1 MKSLPDYLG
10 LLPAASRRKLAGL
23 CLLAAAAGLL
33 ETLSVASIAP
43 FLSALASPDPAGDS
57 MLQALSR
64 TVGVA
69 DQTSLLMLLGAMVLL
84 LLVAANAASAATT
97 WLMLRFANREGH
109 NLSVRLLDSYL
120 HQPYS
125 FYLGRNTSELQKN
138 IFGETQKV
146 TNAVLVPGVQL
157 VAKLPVIVLIAGLLF
172 YVNPFLALLVSAVLV
187 GGYLLIFRGLR
198 PVLQSVSGGSVH
210 AGTLRAKHALDALT
224 GVKEIKLAG
233 SEQLFLQRFARP
245 SLEWA
250 DAQAKAQT
258 LAQLPRYA
266 IETVALAL
274 ILLAAIYLLGTSGD
288 LAGVLPVLGLYTFA
302 GYRIMPAL
310 QQVFAAWAS
319 FRYARAALDV
329 LAADLAGKRAPQ
341 PQAGAADPHALALSR
356 SIGFSSVGFRYPAA
370 EAWALRDVSLT
381 IAKNSTIGIVGATG
395 SGKTTLIDIL
405 MGLFTPEEGAV
416 LVDDT
421 RIDEGNARAW
431 QRNVGHVPQ
440 HIFLSDDS
448 IARNIALGL
457 PEDGIDSSRIEGASR
472 LARLHDFVASL
483 PEGYRTV
490 VGDRGIRLSG
500 GQRQRIGIARAL
512 YRDPA
517 VLVFDEA
524 TSALDNATE
533 SALLESLQGL
543 AGRKT
548 IVIIAH
554 RLSTVRGCD
563 RIYVMDRG
571 RIVESGTFDELLAP
585 GNRFH
590 QLALPRG

>member
-1 MKSLPDYLG
+1 VKPLPDYLG
-10 LLPAASRRKLAGL
+10 LLSPASRRRLAGL
-23 CLLAAAAGLL
+23 CALAAAAGLL

-43 FLSALASPDPAGDS
+43 FLSALARRDAAGDS
-57 MLQALSR
+57 MLAALSR
-64 TVGVA
+64 YVAVA
-69 DQTSLLMLLGAMVLL
+69 DHTELLMLLGAVVLF
-84 LLVAANAASAATT
+84 LLVAANSASAVTT

-109 NLSVRLLDSYL
+109 NLSVRLLHDYL

-125 FYLGRNTSELQKN
+125 FYLGRNVSELQKN

-146 TNAVLVPGVQL
+146 TNAVLIPGVQL
-157 VAKLPVIVLIAGLLF
+157 AAKLPVIVLIAALLF
-172 YVNPFLALLVSAVLV
+172 YVNPFLALLVSVVLV
-187 GGYLLIFRGLR
+187 VGYVLVFRGLR

-210 AGTLRAKHALDALT
+210 AGTLRSKHALDALT
-224 GVKEIKLAG
+224 GVKEIKLAA
-233 SEQLFLQRFARP
+233 SEQLFLERFARP

-258 LAQLPRYA
+258 LAHVPRYA

-274 ILLAAIYLLGTSGD
+274 ILVAAIYLLGTSRD
-288 LAGVLPVLGLYTFA
+288 LAGALPVLGLYTFA

-319 FRYARAALDV
+319 FRYARAAVDV
-329 LAADLAGKRAPQ
+329 LVADLAGTRARQ
-341 PQAGAADPHALALSR
+341 PSIAAAQVVELSR
-356 SIGFSSVGFRYPAA
+356 SISFAGVGFRYPGA
-370 EAWALRDVSLT
+370 EAWALREVSLT
-381 IAKNSTIGIVGATG
+381 ITKNSTIGIVGATG
-395 SGKTTLIDIL
+395 SGKTTLIDIA
-405 MGLFTPEEGAV
+405 MGLFTPQEGSV

-421 RIDEGNARAW
+421 RIDEANARAW
-431 QRNVGHVPQ
+431 QRNLGHVPQ

-457 PEDGIDSSRIEGASR
+457 AEDRIDWARVEEASR
-472 LARLHDFVASL
+472 LARLHDFVAAL
-483 PEGYRTV
+483 PQGYRTRI
-490 VGDRGIRLSG
+490 GDRGIRLSG

-548 IVIIAH
+548 MVIIAH
-554 RLSTVRGCD
+554 RLSTVRACE

-571 RIVESGTFDELLAP
+571 RVVESGTYDELLAQ
-585 GNRFH
+585 GHRFR
-590 QLALPRG
+590 QLAMPSA